1 MKLTRNAY
9 KMSSLYDIL
18 PNITVS
24 TQKSIQIDYDLSFHE
39 PSASSAAL
47 VVPFHM
53 NPEDSLTI
61 GMWVQ
66 FSHRDEPGVFFTLY
80 STPDPV
86 SHSGSQARASVQRLL
101 EGLILEQDQFDV
113 HDTLPNTVPDPASLS
128 LTSDYACPQ
137 GQVVVAP
144 DCDLSHRSTAG

>member
-1 MKLTRNAY
+1 M
-9 KMSSLYDIL
+9 
-18 PNITVS
+18 
-24 TQKSIQIDYDLSFHE
+24 
-39 PSASSAAL
+39 
-47 VVPFHM
+47 
-53 NPEDSLTI
+53 
-61 GMWVQ
+61 
-66 FSHRDEPGVFFTLY
+66 
-80 STPDPV
+80 

-144 DCDLSHRSTAG
+144 DCGKFSSYRYPSRWRNTKGARLVNRRTLVQSQPR